1 MAEVRAT
8 SHKPDEIYGII
19 ERLSPGTR
27 KIELFGR
34 PHNVNPN
41 WVTLGN
47 QLDGVVI
54 HEPVMLESWNQAYPD
69 GYNITEGYI
78 LQARQVP

>member
-1 MAEVRAT
+1 M
-8 SHKPDEIYGII
+8 I
-19 ERLSPGTR
+19 ECCHR

-34 PHNVNPN
+34 PHNVQPN

-54 HEPVMLESWNQAYPD
+54 HDKEMLKRWYEEYPD
-69 GYNITEGYI
+69 GYNITEDI
-78 LQARQVP
+78 MLHPRQKPDEPNVMTTKK

>member
-19 ERLSPGTR
+19 ERLSPGSR

-34 PHNVNPN
+34 PHNVQPN
-41 WVTLGN
+41 WITLGN
-47 QLDGVVI
+47 QLDGIRLVDPELI
-54 HEPVMLESWNQAYPD
+54 TQFQKRYPD
-69 GYNITEGYI
+69 GNCMELNPDGK
-78 LQARQVP
+78 